1 MELKIPNVRNRNR
14 EQNTKVIKLLAYSI
28 NINNKKAF
36 GNVQFRSKNH
46 QNE

>member
-1 MELKIPNVRNRNR
+1 M
-14 EQNTKVIKLLAYSI
+14 EQNTKVIKLLAYSII

-46 QNE
+46 